1 MIQLPIIGAFLEAAG
16 MIFEKKI
23 LKKRGVDFKNYTS
36 YEFLAI
42 SLLSLP
48 FLYFFWRV
56 DSGAFKAFNLL
67 IFGFI
72 VLVSVLAN
80 LLIFYSLKR
89 ENLTEFEPIWL
100 MQPLFTILLAF
111 VFYSDERNWTT
122 VVLALIASLSLVL
135 SHVKKNHLNFD
146 KYIIAAL
153 LGNFFF
159 AVELVASRLVLDYYS
174 PFSFYFFRCLFIF
187 IVGFAI
193 YRPSF
198 KKLKSIK
205 LSLMVLIVGLI
216 WILYRAIIYYG
227 YLNLGI
233 VFTTLLF
240 ILSPVLIFLFAV
252 VFLKEKPTLGQV
264 ISTIIILICVVLA
277 VLIGN

>member
-1 MIQLPIIGAFLEAAG
+1 MIQLPIIGAFLEAIG

-23 LKKRGVDFKNYTS
+23 LKRRGVDFRNYTS
-36 YEFLAI
+36 FEFLAI

-56 DSGAFKAFNLL
+56 DNGAFRIFNLL
-67 IFGFI
+67 IFFFVVFI
-72 VLVSVLAN
+72 SVLAN
-80 LLIFYSLKR
+80 LFIFYSLKR

-111 VFYSDERNWTT
+111 IFYSDERNWII

-135 SHVKKNHLNFD
+135 SHVRKHHLNFD

-159 AVELVASRLVLDYYS
+159 AVELVASKLILNYYS
-174 PFSFYFFRCLFIF
+174 PFSFYFLRCVFIF
-187 IVGFAI
+187 AISFAI

-198 KKLKSIK
+198 KKLKNSK
-205 LSLMVLIVGLI
+205 LSLMVFAVGLI

-240 ILSPVLIFLFAV
+240 ILSPVLIFLFAII
-252 VFLKEKPTLGQV
+252 FLKEKPTWKQIV
-264 ISTIIILICVVLA
+264 STIVILICVVLA
-277 VLIGN
+277 VLLG